1 MEEEEM
7 IRRAIAESEM
17 LHRQRTQELMDEEEM
32 IKQAI
37 LLSQQEEEQRVARIK
52 ALEDEQV

>member
-1 MEEEEM
+1 
-7 IRRAIAESEM
+7 
-17 LHRQRTQELMDEEEM
+17 MDEEEM

>member
-1 MEEEEM
+1 M
-7 IRRAIAESEM
+7 IRRAIAESEI

-52 ALEDEQV
+52 ALEEEQL